1 MLENQVLPVKLTGTM
16 PSRRCYTPNS
26 PHIRESAFQN
36 MSNVC
41 WQNQESWASESEIQL
56 KESRIPL
63 KGLESRIQVP
73 LAKTRIQYLVQ
84 LTPFTVDTV
93 WTLN

>member
-1 MLENQVLPVKLTGTM
+1 MLENQVLPVKLTGIM
-16 PSRRCYTPNS
+16 PSQRCYTPNS

-36 MSNVC
+36 MSNFC
-41 WQNQESWASESEIQL
+41 LQNQESWASESEIQL

-73 LAKTRIQYLVQ
+73 LAKTGIQYLVQ